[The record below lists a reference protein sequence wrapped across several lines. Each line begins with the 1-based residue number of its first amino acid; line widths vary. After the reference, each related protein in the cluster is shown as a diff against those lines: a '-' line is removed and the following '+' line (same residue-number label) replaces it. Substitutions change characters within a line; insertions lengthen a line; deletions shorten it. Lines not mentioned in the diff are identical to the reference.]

1 MRKVSELNYKEWD
14 KLVRSLTDDKKKA
27 KKLCKKMKVDFHD
40 VKSHDWGFDWQYQK
54 GVSYVYNGWSCCSS
68 VLWNLVS
75 DWLGN

>member
-40 VKSHDWGFDWQYQK
+40 VKSHDWGFDWQY
-54 GVSYVYNGWSCCSS
+54 
-68 VLWNLVS
+68 
-75 DWLGN
+75 